1 MSTSTAPTNG
11 NQFQPFSSRTDDIWH
26 AGERPGG
33 YEWWYFD
40 ALSDDGRDC
49 LVVIFLVGFIFSP
62 GYNRSVARYLE
73 DNTQPAPRPADYPA
87 VAVTYYRDGRPLYR
101 AINEFSSND
110 FSAGRTWPECR
121 IGNNHFKLDAD
132 GGRYVLELDAVL
144 WRGRRLRG
152 SFAWDLP
159 QDSPAST
166 KPLNTTNT
174 AHNWNLVAPRCRVT
188 GHLSV
193 AGKNGQTQD
202 FHGTGYHDHNHDERW
217 LPATVAEWDWGRAHF
232 ADATTAIYYRYREHG
247 ATATASYLLLATPDN
262 LQTYPAQITAHG
274 TRQHYFGLRY
284 ARELTITAEN
294 MRLEITRR
302 RVLDGS
308 FFYLRCH
315 DTATLIDAGG
325 KTQTAPALTEYLAPR
340 ALRWPWLR
348 WLINMRIGHGGRGAF
363 LP

>member
-1 MSTSTAPTNG
+1 MAQNA
-11 NQFQPFSSRTDDIWH
+11 FQPFSSRADDIWH
-26 AGERPGG
+26 AGEHPGG

-62 GYNRSVARYLE
+62 NYNRSVARYLH
-73 DNTQPAPRPADYPA
+73 DNKEPVPRPVDYPA
-87 VAVTYYRDGRPLYR
+87 VAVTYYRDGRPVYR
-101 AINEFSSND
+101 AINEFSARD
-110 FSAGRTWPECR
+110 FSAGRTWPECH
-121 IGNNHFKLDAD
+121 IGNSYFKLDES
-132 GGRYVLELDAVL
+132 GGRYALELDAVL

-152 SFAWDLP
+152 SFAWDILAV
-159 QDSPAST
+159 SPSDGFSEKT
-166 KPLNTTNT
+166 PHG

-188 GHLSV
+188 GRLSV
-193 AGKNGQTQD
+193 AGRNGQTQHKQE
-202 FHGTGYHDHNHDERW
+202 FSGTGYHDHNHDGRW

-232 ADATTAIYYRYREHG
+232 SDATTAVYYRYREHG
-247 ATATASYLLLATPDN
+247 ATEAAGYLLLATPDN
-262 LQTYPAQITAHG
+262 LQTYPAQIVAHG

-294 MRLEITRR
+294 LRLEITSR

-308 FFYLRCH
+308 FFYLRCQ
-315 DTATLIDAGG
+315 DTATLIDAAGNR
-325 KTQTAPALTEYLAPR
+325 QTAPAITEYLAPR

-348 WLINMRIGHGGRGAF
+348 WLINMRIGRGGRGAF